1 MKHFLAVLLCLLLCG
16 CAQQT
21 ALKTSPETEAPTET
35 APVKISMYAPGHPME
50 LAYPDEV
57 RAYPLTTRK
66 THGILAFQKDV
77 LVLSGIGSTRLTRLS
92 GEDLWEE
99 ASVTLDF
106 ELRQED
112 PSLRLHDG
120 HISFFDPDAQETVVL
135 NKELQEVR
143 RITAPAGL
151 SGKPL
156 LSYDQ
161 NTLYYCTG
169 WAVMAWDL
177 ESGIR
182 RTLREVS
189 CETQEVRALHAE
201 DSVIQC
207 AILEDGK
214 ETQLFLSAKNG
225 MELNALADASVITQG
240 SRYFAALSAGN
251 TPLLVFGEAGSDPR
265 MLLPEHFQDSQY
277 YMAED
282 HAAVTVRDS
291 RDGITLDYYELNTG
305 ITRAS
310 LVLDPLQT
318 PKNII
323 NCKGHS
329 LYILAYDPDADCD
342 ILYRWDVLRQS
353 PEAGNTENRTFPY
366 FSADAPDT
374 VALVAC
380 REYANAIGETY
391 GVNVRIWEDAT
402 AIQPWDYRFTP
413 EHLTPI
419 LRRELQLLE
428 EGLSRYP
435 EAVLRKTAEHFSG
448 LTFCLVRE
456 ISGTQESG
464 SLSTATGIQFFQD
477 GSTYVVISTGRYA
490 QQALYHELYH
500 AMESFILTES
510 TALDQWDSL
519 NPAGFTYGNE
529 NRIDDVYLRGQTRAF
544 VDNYSTTYAK
554 EDRARLFEY
563 AMLEGMNELFRSDYM
578 QRKLN
583 TLCTAIR
590 DAYGLKR
597 TPEILPWEQYL
608 VTPIAPKE

>member
-1 MKHFLAVLLCLLLCG
+1 MKHFLAVLLCLLLWG
-16 CAQQT
+16 CAPQT
-21 ALKTSPETEAPTET
+21 TPEMEVPTEATTP
-35 APVKISMYAPGHPME
+35 ARISMYDPTHPIERTYPG
-50 LAYPDEV
+50 EV
-57 RAYPLTTRK
+57 RAYPLTMRK
-66 THGILAFQKDV
+66 AHGILAFQKDV
-77 LVLSGIGSTRLTRLS
+77 LVLSGMGSTRLTRLS
-92 GEDLWEE
+92 GEELWEE

-120 HISFFDPDAQETVVL
+120 HISFFDPDARETVVL

-143 RITAPAGL
+143 RIAAPAGL

-161 NTLYYCTG
+161 NILYYCTD
-169 WAVMAWDL
+169 WSVMAWDL

-182 RTLREVS
+182 RTLRELN
-189 CETQEVRALHAE
+189 CENQEVRDLHAE

-207 AILEDGK
+207 TILEDGS
-214 ETQLFLSAKNG
+214 ETQLFLSTENG
-225 MELNALADASVITQG
+225 IELNALADASVVTQG
-240 SRYFAALSAGN
+240 FRYFAALSAGN
-251 TPLLVFGEAGSDPR
+251 TSLLVFGETGSDPR
-265 MLLPEHFQDSQY
+265 MLLPTYFHNSQY

-291 RDGITLDYYELNTG
+291 SDGVRLDYYELNTG
-305 ITRAS
+305 IARAS
-310 LVLDPLQT
+310 ITLDPLQT
-318 PKNII
+318 PRNII

-329 LYILAYDPDADCD
+329 LYILAYDPVADCD
-342 ILYRWDVLRQS
+342 ILYRWDVLRQPPDS
-353 PEAGNTENRTFPY
+353 GNTENHTFPY
-366 FSADAPDT
+366 YAADEPDT

-391 GVNVRIWEDAT
+391 GVNVRIWEDAA

-419 LRRELQLLE
+419 LRRELQVLE

-435 EAVLRKTAEHFSG
+435 EAILRKTAEHYSG
-448 LTFCLVRE
+448 LTFCLVRA

-464 SLSTATGIQFFQD
+464 SLRTATGIQFFQD
-477 GSTYVVISTGRYA
+477 GGAYVVISTGKYA
-490 QQALYHELYH
+490 HQALYHELYH

-519 NPAGFTYGNE
+519 NPAGFTYGPD
-529 NRIDDVYLRGQTRAF
+529 IQVDDVYLRGQTRAF
-544 VDNYSTTYAK
+544 VDNYSTTHPK
-554 EDRARLFEY
+554 EDRARIFEY
-563 AMLEGMNELFRSDYM
+563 AMLPGAEDIFRSDYM

-583 TLCTAIR
+583 AVCTAIR

-597 TPEILPWEQYL
+597 SPEVLPWEQYL

>member
-16 CAQQT
+16 CASRT
-21 ALKTSPETEAPTET
+21 AQKTIPETEAPTET
-35 APVKISMYAPGHPME
+35 TVPKVSMYAPGHPME
-50 LAYPDEV
+50 LAYPGEV
-57 RAYPLTTRK
+57 RAYPLTMRK
-66 THGILAFQKDV
+66 THGILAFEKDV
-77 LVLSGIGSTRLTRLS
+77 LVLSGMGSTRLTRLS

-99 ASVTLDF
+99 ASITLDF
-106 ELRQED
+106 DLRQED
-112 PSLRLHDG
+112 PSLGLHDG

-135 NKELQEVR
+135 NKELKEVR
-143 RITAPAGL
+143 RITAPSGL

-161 NTLYYCTG
+161 NTLYYCTD
-169 WAVMAWDL
+169 WAVMVWDL
-177 ESGIR
+177 DSGIR

-189 CETQEVRALHAE
+189 CDAMEVVALHTE

-207 AILEDGK
+207 SILNDGK
-214 ETQLFLSAKNG
+214 ETQLFLSSENG
-225 MELNALADASVITQG
+225 IELDALADAAVTTRD
-240 SRYFAALSAGN
+240 SRYFAVLSVRK
-251 TPLLVFGEAGSDPR
+251 TPVLIFGEAGSEPQ
-265 MLLPEHFQDSQY
+265 MLLPEHFPSDQY
-277 YMAED
+277 YMSED
-282 HAAVTVRDS
+282 HAAVTVRDTS
-291 RDGITLDYYELNTG
+291 DGIQLDYYELNTG
-305 ITRAS
+305 IARAS
-310 LVLDPLQT
+310 ITLDPLQT

-323 NCKGHS
+323 NCKGHA

-342 ILYRWDVLRQS
+342 ILYRWDVLRQ
-353 PEAGNTENRTFPY
+353 PPKAGNTGNHTFPY

-374 VALVAC
+374 EALNAC
-380 REYANAIGETY
+380 RVYAKTIGENY

-419 LRRELQLLE
+419 LRRELQMLE
-428 EGLSRYP
+428 ESLSRYP
-435 EAVLRKTAEHFSG
+435 EAILRKTAEHFSG

-477 GSTYVVISTGRYA
+477 GGAYVAISTGKYA

-608 VTPIAPKE
+608 VTPIAPQE

>member
-16 CAQQT
+16 CASQT
-21 ALKTSPETEAPTET
+21 AQKTIPETEVPTET
-35 APVKISMYAPGHPME
+35 APEKVSMYAPGHPME

-57 RAYPLTTRK
+57 RAYPLTMRK

-77 LVLSGIGSTRLTRLS
+77 LVLSGMGSTRLTLLS
-92 GEDLWEE
+92 GEELWEE
-99 ASVTLDF
+99 ASVILDF

-120 HISFFDPDAQETVVL
+120 HLSYFDPVAQETVVL
-135 NKELQEVR
+135 NKQLTEVR
-143 RITAPAGL
+143 RITAPSGL

-161 NTLYYCTG
+161 NILYYCTD
-169 WAVMAWDL
+169 WSVMAWDL

-182 RTLREVS
+182 RTLRELN
-189 CETQEVRALHAE
+189 CESQEVCNLHAE

-207 AILEDGK
+207 RILEDGS
-214 ETQLFLSAKNG
+214 EMQLFLSAENG
-225 MELNALADASVITQG
+225 KELDTLAGASIITQD
-240 SRYFAALSAGN
+240 SRYFAAISAGSS
-251 TPLLVFGEAGSDPR
+251 PLLVFGEAGSDPR
-265 MLLPEHFQDSQY
+265 MLLPEHFHSSQY

-291 RDGITLDYYELNTG
+291 SDGIKLDYYELSTG
-305 ITRAS
+305 IARAS
-310 LVLDPLQT
+310 LTLDPLQM

-323 NCKGHS
+323 NCKGHA

-342 ILYRWDVLRQS
+342 ILYRWDVLRQ
-353 PEAGNTENRTFPY
+353 PPDAGNTQDHTFPY

-380 REYANAIGETY
+380 REYAKTIGETY
-391 GVNVRIWEDAT
+391 GVNVRIWEDAA

-419 LRRELQLLE
+419 LRRELKLLE
-428 EGLSRYP
+428 NCLSRYP
-435 EAVLRKTAEHFSG
+435 EAILRKTAEHFSG

-477 GSTYVVISTGRYA
+477 GGAYVVISTGKYA

-500 AMESFILTES
+500 AMESLILTES
-510 TALDQWDSL
+510 TGLDQWDSL
-519 NPAGFTYGNE
+519 NPAGFDYGPDNQ
-529 NRIDDVYLRGQTRAF
+529 IADVYLRGQIRAF
-544 VDNYSTTYAK
+544 VDNYSTTYPK
-554 EDRARLFEY
+554 EDRARIFEY
-563 AMLEGMNELFRSDYM
+563 AMLDGTQELFRSDYM

-583 TLCTAIR
+583 ALCTAIR

-597 TPEILPWEQYL
+597 SPEILPWEQYL
-608 VTPIAPKE
+608 VTPIVPKE